1 MIVFVFVALLHFG
14 LLSVNFFKNPA
25 IKTDPSRKKRKLTI
39 LLVAKKAKLPK
50 GSGLGFGH
58 GKGPILKPGGM
69 PDPQLIQQSEKTT
82 PLKKEKPKSV
92 PPKTKSKRK
101 RIAVKRSLK
110 KKTKTVKKKSQ
121 KELKPLEGAKVVSNE
136 PVLIE
141 KKDTSAPPDQ
151 KSVLN
156 EGPESAA
163 RGEEKEYGEGKPAYG
178 AGGGSGI
185 GTGYGIGG
193 GEGIGKGESYE
204 AIDIKSAY
212 LSYIRNRIEKFKYYP
227 EQARRRGFKGSVW
240 VAFIIN
246 KDGTVSQLRIHKAS
260 EYSILNDAALET
272 IKRIAK
278 FHPLPDE
285 LEVDELEVI
294 VPLRYAIID
303 TKG

>member
-1 MIVFVFVALLHFG
+1 MIVFMFVALVHFG
-14 LLSVNFFKNPA
+14 LLPVKFFKNSA
-25 IKTDPSRKKRKLTI
+25 IKTNHIRKKRKLTI

-50 GSGLGFGH
+50 GSGLGFGQ

-82 PLKKEKPKSV
+82 PFKKEKPKRS
-92 PPKTKSKRK
+92 PPKTKPKRK
-101 RIAVKRSLK
+101 RIS
-110 KKTKTVKKKSQ
+110 VKKKSR
-121 KELKPLEGAKVVSNE
+121 KELKPLKGAKVVSNE
-136 PVLIE
+136 PVLKE
-141 KKDTSAPPDQ
+141 KKYSSIPPNQ
-151 KSVLN
+151 RSVLN
-156 EGPESAA
+156 EESESAG
-163 RGEEKEYGEGKPAYG
+163 RGEEKEHGEGKPAYG
-178 AGGGSGI
+178 VGGGSGI
-185 GTGYGIGG
+185 GTGSGIGG

-227 EQARRRGFKGSVW
+227 KQARRRGVKGSVW

-272 IKRIAK
+272 IKRIAT

-285 LEVDELEVI
+285 LEADELEVI